1 MFKALTVL
9 SRNQKKLL
17 PVILLLML
25 SGAALEVVGLSLV
38 IPLLEIITNKPD
50 NKVYTIMIDIF
61 PNMSR
66 EKTIHYILILFTTF
80 YILKNAYL
88 FLLVKILAKY
98 SFSIKADINNR
109 LMKCY
114 VNAPYD
120 FHLGVN
126 SAQLI
131 RNVTIETTQLVGN
144 ALNPLLTF
152 TTEVMIIIS
161 LAIFLVFIEP
171 VGTTVA
177 ILMLIFSSY
186 IFQRLI
192 RNRLIILGRL
202 RQKADGF
209 LIQTAQE
216 ALGGLKDVRVNSSE
230 DYFFD
235 RFAAHN
241 SQSASSSEKQF
252 AWVQSPRMYLEAVAI
267 ITLAAILFLLQTD
280 NQQSVETVTK
290 MGVFGLAAFRLL
302 PSANRVLSA
311 MNSLRFSTPVVEK
324 VIEQLNIISNIEKN
338 NNNEKVSYSRIEF
351 VNQIDIENVSYAYPE
366 QKSNTLNDV
375 SFSFTKGECIGVI
388 GKSGSG
394 KTTLVDIILGLL
406 SPSHGTVCVDGVN
419 INKAL
424 NDWRG
429 IVGYVPQDVFLL
441 DDNVQKNIAFGIND
455 KDIDQERLEQV
466 LKDCELYDF
475 VMSLP
480 SALNT
485 QLGERGIRLSGG
497 QKQRLGIA
505 RALYKNASILILDEA
520 TSALD
525 STTEK
530 SIVDAINLLKG
541 ETTSLVIAHRLSTL
555 ANCDRIIELDNGA
568 VQKIYNS
575 SEIGQLIK
583 N

>member
-1 MFKALTVL
+1 
-9 SRNQKKLL
+9 
-17 PVILLLML
+17 ML
-25 SGAALEVVGLSLV
+25 FGGALEVIGLSLV
-38 IPLLEIITNKPD
+38 IPLLELITNKPD

-66 EKTIHYILILFTTF
+66 DTTIHYILILFTTF

-88 FLLVKILAKY
+88 FLLVKILARY

-114 VNAPYD
+114 VNAPYV
-120 FHLGVN
+120 FHLGAN

-144 ALNPLLTF
+144 ALNPLLTL
-152 TTEVMIIIS
+152 TTEVLIIIS
-161 LAIFLVFIEP
+161 LTIFLVFIEP

-177 ILMLIFSSY
+177 ILMLVFSSY

-202 RQKADGF
+202 RQKADGL

-230 DYFFD
+230 DYFYD
-235 RFAAHN
+235 RFAGHN
-241 SQSASSSEKQF
+241 SQSASSSEKQY

-267 ITLAAILFLLQTD
+267 ITLATILFLLQTD
-280 NQQSVETVTK
+280 NQESVETVTK

-311 MNSLRFSTPVVEK
+311 MNSLRFSMPVVEK
-324 VIEQLNIISNIEKN
+324 VIEQLDIISNIEKN
-338 NNNEKVSYSRIEF
+338 DNNEKVSYPRIKF
-351 VNQIDIENVSYAYPE
+351 INQIDIENVSYAYPE

-441 DDNVQKNIAFGIND
+441 DDNVRKNIAFGIND

-466 LKDCELYDF
+466 LKDCKLYDF

-480 SALNT
+480 SSLNT

-505 RALYKNASILILDEA
+505 RALYKSASILILDEA

-575 SEIGQLIK
+575 SEIEQLIK